1 MFGATLESFCESA
14 QGLSEAELER
24 RFPDP
29 FFLVELFA
37 EAAGEETGTR
47 QVNPEDLPNRSFVV
61 AVRKREG
68 ANPFGRMVTIGRH
81 SCNDVLIPA
90 GDVSRVHAYVIAH
103 EEGGY
108 SVRDAGST
116 CGTTLDGVE
125 LESRQSVPL
134 PFGSVVGLATVR
146 MTFLRA
152 PDLLRRASA
161 SQTPAQGNPAA

>member
-1 MFGATLESFCESA
+1 MVGGLSIEAFCESA
-14 QGLSEAELER
+14 QGLSEAELSKR
-24 RFPDP
+24 YPDP

-37 EAAGEETGTR
+37 EVAGEETGTR
-47 QVNPEDLPNRSFVV
+47 QIDPDQRRNAFVI

-103 EEGGY
+103 EGGGY
-108 SVRDAGST
+108 AIRDAGST
-116 CGTTLDGVE
+116 CGTSLDGVD

-134 PFGSVVGLATVR
+134 PYGSVVGLASVR

-152 PDLLRRASA
+152 PDLLRLATLDK
-161 SQTPAQGNPAA
+161 TPAQGNPAA

>member
-1 MFGATLESFCESA
+1 MFGGLSLESFCEQA
-14 QGLSEAELER
+14 QGLSEAELEQ

-29 FFLVELFA
+29 FFHVELFA

-47 QVNPEDLPNRSFVV
+47 HVDPEGRVTSFVI

-90 GDVSRVHAYVIAH
+90 GDVSRVHAYVIAN
-103 EEGGY
+103 EGGGY
-108 SVRDAGST
+108 SIRDAGST

-161 SQTPAQGNPAA
+161 TTPAQGNPAA